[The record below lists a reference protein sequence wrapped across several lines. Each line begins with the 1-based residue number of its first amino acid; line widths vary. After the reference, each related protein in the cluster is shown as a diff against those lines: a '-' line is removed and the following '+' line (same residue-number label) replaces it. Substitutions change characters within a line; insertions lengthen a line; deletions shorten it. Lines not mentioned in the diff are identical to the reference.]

1 MPSVKNYHDDN
12 IRKIVWLAVLIAIGL
27 IIFLFETYIPRPLP
41 WLKPGLAN
49 MTTLLALYL
58 FGVEAALIVVAGRV
72 FLGTLIMGTFLNPAF
87 ILAMG
92 GGILAILAM
101 ATAKKIGPQLFS
113 IFGISIIGA
122 ITHNIAQLILV
133 EFIIV
138 KQIEIFYLL
147 PILILS
153 ALFTGMIVAFISH
166 YLLENINKNLIL

>member
-92 GGILAILAM
+92 GGILATLAM
-101 ATAKKIGPQLFS
+101 ATAKKIGSQLFS